1 MSISAFSDKV
11 PQFAP
16 GVFVHPDATIIGDVV
31 LETGVTV
38 WPGAVLRGDI
48 ERISVAADTSIQDGV
63 VIHTEPGAP
72 VVIGRGC
79 MIGHGAIVHG
89 AVIGDGSLIGMHTT
103 LLDGA
108 EIGEQSIVG
117 ANALVLGRRAYPPRS
132 LLIGTPAKPAR
143 ELTDE
148 DLAPLVVI
156 RGRYTARG
164 RLYAEQG
171 LAADLSAFPPL
182 AAE

>member
-1 MSISAFSDKV
+1 MSISAFGDKV
-11 PQFAP
+11 PQFDR

-31 LETGVTV
+31 LEAGVTV

-48 ERISVAADTSIQDGV
+48 ERISVAAETSIQDGV

-79 MIGHGAIVHG
+79 AVGHCSIVHG
-89 AVIGDGSLIGMHTT
+89 AVIGDGSLIGMHAT

-117 ANALVLGRRAYPPRS
+117 ANALVLGRRAYPGRS
-132 LLIGTPAKPAR
+132 LLIGTPAKLAR

-148 DLAPLVVI
+148 DVERITWV
-156 RGRYTARG
+156 RGRYSARG
-164 RLYAEQG
+164 KLYTEQG
-171 LAADLSAFPPL
+171 LAADVSAFL
-182 AAE
+182 R

>member
-16 GVFVHPDATIIGDVV
+16 GVFVHPGATIIGDVV

-48 ERISVAADTSIQDGV
+48 ERISVAAETSIQDGV
-63 VIHTEPGAP
+63 VIHTEPGSP

-89 AVIGDGSLIGMHTT
+89 AAVDDGSLIGMHAT

-117 ANALVLGRRAYPPRS
+117 ANTLVLGRRAYPRRS
-132 LLIGTPAKPAR
+132 LLIGTPAR
-143 ELTDE
+143 VVRVLTEE
-148 DLAPLVVI
+148 DLAPLAAV

-164 RLYAEQG
+164 RLYTEQG
-171 LAADLSAFPPL
+171 LGADLSAFLP
-182 AAE
+182 